1 MNPVKLCFVL
11 SLTTLSCS
19 AMARTPMPRA
29 TSLPNVVL
37 DCYQSFTTRT
47 AFPESSWDDG
57 EFPIDGDNFDK
68 PMPRYR
74 LQVVDQAVLKVIE
87 DPTRPA
93 FRKEHGVSA
102 AEMMRDF
109 TNKHSIVGW
118 RERTASGGFV
128 LYTLNFDDLLFSV
141 AEVTSAKASAG
152 IAMKIR
158 YALETQ
164 GQIVYSLTGEVNN
177 DEEWDSLRKA
187 FWAKIRLP
195 WGGSTVSVRLV
206 G

>member
-1 MNPVKLCFVL
+1 VNPVKLCFVL
-11 SLTTLSCS
+11 SLTMISCS
-19 AMARTPMPRA
+19 AIARTPMPRA
-29 TSLPNVVL
+29 TSLPDVVL

-74 LQVVDQAVLKVIE
+74 LQVVNQEVLKVIE
-87 DPTRPA
+87 DPTRSA
-93 FRKEHGVSA
+93 LRKEHGVRA

-118 RERTASGGFV
+118 RESDGYGGFV

-141 AEVTSAKASAG
+141 ARVTSAKANAG
-152 IAMKIR
+152 IAGVMLKV
-158 YALETQ
+158 LKCQ
-164 GQIVYSLTGEVNN
+164 KL
-177 DEEWDSLRKA
+177 
-187 FWAKIRLP
+187 
-195 WGGSTVSVRLV
+195 
-206 G
+206 